1 MWNWLNTEL
10 CLNIILS
17 VQIKPHII
25 SFQIYKVT
33 KTKEFHVKE
42 PLYLFLYKVKE
53 SLNSESL

>member
-1 MWNWLNTEL
+1 MWNWLYTEL
-10 CLNIILS
+10 RLNIILN

-33 KTKEFHVKE
+33 KMKEFHVKV

-53 SLNSESL
+53 CLNS